1 MTDLHRYERLMR
13 DLDRGHSD
21 ERIAA
26 RTGYSVGYVRAARST
41 WNKAWWAAR
50 RAKRMTPRSGAVEQG
65 VGTLSDAEP
74 TQLTGQIS
82 GG

>member
-1 MTDLHRYERLMR
+1 MSPLHRYDRLMR
-13 DLDRGHSD
+13 DLDLGYSD
-21 ERIAA
+21 EGIA
-26 RTGYSVGYVRAARST
+26 RRSGYSVGYVRAARSA

-50 RAKRMTPRSGAVEQG
+50 ARKRMTPRSVGLEQG